1 MRGLNSV
8 LLEGTII
15 DGDMAGDGFR
25 FTLSVQ
31 TEGEERAEIQVR
43 AKPGRLAEVVALQ
56 LGRDVRIVGRL
67 EIRRN
72 GEGWGLIAEH
82 VEFKP
87 VQSVQP
93 SNMRAND
100 GAEYMGDHDSGL

>member
-25 FTLSVQ
+25 FTL
-31 TEGEERAEIQVR
+31 
-43 AKPGRLAEVVALQ
+43 EVVALQ

-72 GEGWGLIAEH
+72 GEEWGLIAEH